1 VYNPSV
7 RTLPFGLLALALL
20 GCTVRPERDAGASVD
35 APSRPDVPLR
45 DVPTGSDTPR
55 EEPRDAPALDVSSDD
70 APFAPDAPSLD
81 APADAPRDAGVD
93 VSGDAGRDAPL
104 GDAGVAPP
112 TIDGTIAPG
121 EWSGAAVAADV
132 AATIW
137 SGNELRGL
145 RVWLL
150 PDALYVAVEGRIEG
164 GNAIAVYVDR
174 DRDEAVGVASLATV
188 TDSMDALDAA
198 VTADLVTPAAF
209 RTDLI
214 FGTLDMARSASGA
227 DPRMGWRD
235 LVRAAS
241 LADLFWIGAGT
252 APVACSATACE
263 TRLPRGELGGS
274 APRRLG
280 VFARIVNNDGTMSP
294 NQTLPSDDPAQPRTV
309 SVVLEVTE

>member
-1 VYNPSV
+1 VYNPAV
-7 RTLPFGLLALALL
+7 RSLLLALALL
-20 GCTVRPERDAGASVD
+20 GCTVRPERDAGPELD

-45 DVPTGSDTPR
+45 DVPAGFDAAGDA
-55 EEPRDAPALDVSSDD
+55 PRDVPTPDVPGPD
-70 APFAPDAPSLD
+70 APVLPDAPSVD
-81 APADAPRDAGVD
+81 APPDAPRDAGLD
-93 VSGDAGRDAPL
+93 AGGDAGRDAAL
-104 GDAGVAPP
+104 ADAGVVPP

-121 EWSGAAVAADV
+121 EWSGAAIAADTT
-132 AATIW
+132 ATIW
-137 SGNELRGL
+137 TGNELRGL
-145 RVWLL
+145 RAWLL
-150 PDALYVAVEGRIEG
+150 PDGLYLAVEGRIEG

-174 DRDEAVGVASLATV
+174 NRDEAVGVASLATV
-188 TDSMDALDAA
+188 TDSLDALDAA

-214 FGTLDMARSASGA
+214 FGTLDMGRSASGA

-263 TRLPRGELGGS
+263 TRLPRSELGGS

-280 VFARIVNNDGTMSP
+280 VFARIVNNDGMMSP
-294 NQTLPSDDPAQPRTV
+294 NQTLPSDDPSRPRTV
-309 SVVLEVTE
+309 SVVLEVAE